1 MSIENRVEK
10 SIKTFYSSMKENI
23 DYVDLNFRGIVNR
36 TRMFTDDKG
45 NKQSYVEQTVGVEGV
60 ACLRDKFRIWLM
72 SDDGDYHR
80 NPGVGGFLVK
90 NVVKRPFIDANCPVI
105 EALLRAEA
113 EEKFP
118 QLELLDVKVTCDHT
132 TRRWNIKIS
141 ILDKKTG
148 LIDNTMY
155 VDGEA
160 ISVMSDA

>member
-1 MSIENRVEK
+1 MSIENKVEK

-36 TRMFTDDKG
+36 TRTFTDDKG
-45 NKQSYVEQTVGVEGV
+45 NKQSYTEQTVGVEGV

-90 NVVKRPFIDANCPVI
+90 NVVKRPFIDSNCPVI

-113 EEKFP
+113 EEKTGPMDRQIQTFFSSSGGR
-118 QLELLDVKVTCDHT
+118 VAS
-132 TRRWNIKIS
+132 TRDSAFTKALFSSSFSGYTIANF
-141 ILDKKTG
+141 T
-148 LIDNTMY
+148 
-155 VDGEA
+155 
-160 ISVMSDA
+160 